1 LAVHAIDRGL
11 GLRITA
17 HFDKSKAFGSAG
29 ITLHHDFGAGD
40 GPELAER
47 LFEIVVTHRIWQV
60 ANVEFVAHERD
71 S

>member
-1 LAVHAIDRGL
+1 LAVHAIDRRL
-11 GLRITA
+11 RLRITA
-17 HFDKSKAFGSAG
+17 HFDKAKAFGAAG